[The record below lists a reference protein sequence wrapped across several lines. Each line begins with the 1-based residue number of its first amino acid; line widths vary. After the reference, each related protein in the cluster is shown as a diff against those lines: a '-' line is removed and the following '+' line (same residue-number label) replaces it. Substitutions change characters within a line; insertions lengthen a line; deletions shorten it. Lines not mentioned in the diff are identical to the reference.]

1 MRLKAIF
8 ALLAVYAVT
17 AAPAFLPGEW
27 RVIVQPAT
35 EDAVEVYY
43 QPVSPVMLRSYEG
56 IRPFRRALEAAER
69 RAKAHPYDLAPPYI
83 LHEPYRL
90 IAPYVTMRGREL
102 ASPLISGVDWP
113 DGVTTPYAV
122 MPQVR
127 PAENSQAAL
136 QALMKRGRGLMD
148 GPEALGMG
156 ISPELNRVILKTNAF
171 DQGLRRRLA
180 TQYGTLIAI
189 EWDPLARPL
198 QLN

>member
-1 MRLKAIF
+1 
-8 ALLAVYAVT
+8 
-17 AAPAFLPGEW
+17 
-27 RVIVQPAT
+27 VIVQPAT

-43 QPVSPVMLRSYEG
+43 EPVSPEMLRSYEG
-56 IRPFRRALEAAER
+56 IRPFHRALEAAER
-69 RAKAHPYDLAPPYI
+69 RVKAHPHDLAPPYI

-113 DGVTTPYAV
+113 DGVTTPYAI

-136 QALMKRGRGLMD
+136 RALMEMGRGLMYEP
-148 GPEALGMG
+148 GALGMG
-156 ISPELNRVILKTNAF
+156 IRPEFNRVILKTNAF
-171 DQGLRRRLA
+171 DQDLRRRLA
-180 TQYGTLIAI
+180 KQYGSLIAV